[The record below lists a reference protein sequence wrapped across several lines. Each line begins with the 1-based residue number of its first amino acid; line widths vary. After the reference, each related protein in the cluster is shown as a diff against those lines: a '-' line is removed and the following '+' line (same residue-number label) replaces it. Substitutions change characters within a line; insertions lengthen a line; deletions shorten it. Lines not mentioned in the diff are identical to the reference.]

1 MCKAYAL
8 IPQHTAIHSEEIRTA
23 TCVDCFIYTSAEVYI
38 VVVLVVEVA
47 SRISIM
53 RICSKLQDMAKPTHA
68 VLQYPLI

>member
-1 MCKAYAL
+1 LSCFIIPRHIMCKAYAL
-8 IPQHTAIHSEEIRTA
+8 IPQHTAIHSEVIRTG

-38 VVVLVVEVA
+38 
-47 SRISIM
+47 IIM